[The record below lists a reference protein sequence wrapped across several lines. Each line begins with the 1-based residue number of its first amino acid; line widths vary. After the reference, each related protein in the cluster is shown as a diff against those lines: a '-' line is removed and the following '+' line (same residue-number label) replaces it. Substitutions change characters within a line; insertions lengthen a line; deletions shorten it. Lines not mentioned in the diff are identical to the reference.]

1 MGHQITGEGRN
12 RSLKNN
18 SGAYLLEEKDIRL
31 VTNLKDILQPYH
43 TSDKEKDAFILGDP
57 DFKDRKP
64 DEKENNPPHE
74 QRSVDI
80 INLLSDGVADLPGT
94 KKEIEEIAKTLSK
107 NGWRTK
113 MVQRKTATEDTLKS
127 VQNIQLIHLATHGF
141 FMEAPDERSN
151 ENPLLRS
158 GLLLAGSVNST
169 MPGSEDGILTA
180 YEALNLNLEST
191 ELVVLF
197 ACQTGLGVVQDGE
210 GVYGLQRAFKIAGAQ
225 AMIMSLWKV
234 DDAAT
239 AELMSSF
246 YSEWVITG
254 NKRQAFVNAQKKVKL
269 IYKDPYY
276 WRAFIYIGE

>member
-1 MGHQITGEGRN
+1 
-12 RSLKNN
+12 
-18 SGAYLLEEKDIRL
+18 
-31 VTNLKDILQPYH
+31 
-43 TSDKEKDAFILGDP
+43 
-57 DFKDRKP
+57 
-64 DEKENNPPHE
+64 
-74 QRSVDI
+74 
-80 INLLSDGVADLPGT
+80 
-94 KKEIEEIAKTLSK
+94 
-107 NGWRTK
+107 
-113 MVQRKTATEDTLKS
+113 
-127 VQNIQLIHLATHGF
+127 
-141 FMEAPDERSN
+141 MEAPDERSN

-191 ELVVLF
+191 ELVVLS

-276 WRAFIYIGE
+276 WGAFIYIGE